1 MANKT
6 EISKADLNSQ
16 ILHLIAEEMAIEEA
30 ELSPDVSFT
39 DDLNLDEIDIAELL
53 MQAERQLGAREFS
66 DAEWEEVRTVGDYLQ
81 LVEQHLERKPKT
93 KTHAKPAT
101 AKKKKK

>member
-1 MANKT
+1 MANKSEASKT
-6 EISKADLNSQ
+6 EQTAK

-30 ELSPDVSFT
+30 ELSPDVSFG

-81 LVEQHLERKPKT
+81 LVEHHLERKPKP
-93 KTHAKPAT
+93 KPAAKPAVN
-101 AKKKKK
+101 KKKKK

>member
-1 MANKT
+1 MNKT
-6 EISKADLNSQ
+6 ENIKQEQASR
-16 ILHLIAEEMAIEEA
+16 ILHLISEEMAIEEA
-30 ELSPDVSFT
+30 ELSPHVSFS

-81 LVEQHLERKPKT
+81 IVEQHLERKPRLKL
-93 KTHAKPAT
+93 APKPA
-101 AKKKKK
+101 AKKKK